1 MTTTAKRLSAMGQ
14 EKRNA
19 SAEEGVPLWRK
30 AATWD
35 AEQDPGFL
43 IADVARL
50 LRAAFERQI
59 SETGLTRTQWQAL
72 VYLIRLDG
80 LTQTELAQQLDIGK
94 ATIGGVVDR
103 LARAGLVER
112 RDDPVDRRA
121 NRVYVTDAA
130 KQLVPLMRS
139 KAAELYDEVFGE
151 LPPGQREH
159 MFNGLQRVRLKLL
172 DNSG

>member
-1 MTTTAKRLSAMGQ
+1 MGQ
-14 EKRNA
+14 GKGNA
-19 SAEEGVPLWRK
+19 YTEEGVPQWRK

-72 VYLIRLDG
+72 VYVIRLDG
-80 LTQTELAQQLDIGK
+80 LTQTELAQRLDIGK

-112 RDDPVDRRA
+112 RDDPIDRRA

-130 KQLVPLMRS
+130 RQLIPLTRS
-139 KAAELYDEVFGE
+139 KAAELYDEVFGA
-151 LPPGQREH
+151 LPPRQREH
-159 MFNGLQRVRLKLL
+159 MLTALQRVRSKLL
-172 DNSG
+172 DDSG

>member
-1 MTTTAKRLSAMGQ
+1 MTTTAKRLSALGH

-19 SAEEGVPLWRK
+19 SAEEGVPLWRTV
-30 AATWD
+30 ATWD

-50 LRAAFERQI
+50 LRAAFQRQI
-59 SETGLTRTQWQAL
+59 SETGLTRTQWQTL

-151 LPPGQREH
+151 LPPRQREH
-159 MFNGLQRVRLKLL
+159 MLNGLQRVRLKLL

>member
-1 MTTTAKRLSAMGQ
+1 MQQYYLIAPTTAKRFPAMGQ
-14 EKRNA
+14 
-19 SAEEGVPLWRK
+19 
-30 AATWD
+30 AARWD

-72 VYLIRLDG
+72 VYLIRQEG
-80 LTQTELAQQLDIGK
+80 LTQTELAQRLDIGK
-94 ATIGGVVDR
+94 ATVGGVIDR

-112 RDDPVDRRA
+112 RDDPIDRRA

-130 KQLVPLMRS
+130 RRLVPLTCS
-139 KAAELYDEVFGE
+139 KAAELYDEVFGD
-151 LPPGQREH
+151 LPPRQREH
-159 MFNGLQRVRLKLL
+159 MLAALQRVRSKLL
-172 DNSG
+172 DVPG

>member
-1 MTTTAKRLSAMGQ
+1 MAQGKRS
-14 EKRNA
+14 A
-19 SAEEGVPLWRK
+19 SAEERVPLWRK

-35 AEQDPGFL
+35 AAQDPGFL

-72 VYLIRLDG
+72 VYLIRQDG
-80 LTQTELAQQLDIGK
+80 LTQTELAQRLDIGK
-94 ATIGGVVDR
+94 ATVGGVVDR
-103 LARAGLVER
+103 LARAELVER
-112 RDDPVDRRA
+112 RDDPIDRRA

-130 KQLVPLMRS
+130 RQLVPLMRS

-151 LPPGQREH
+151 LPPRQREH
-159 MFNGLQRVRLKLL
+159 MLTALQRVRSKLL
-172 DNSG
+172 ANSAS

>member
-1 MTTTAKRLSAMGQ
+1 MLQYYTTMTTTAKRLSAMGQ

-59 SETGLTRTQWQAL
+59 SET
-72 VYLIRLDG
+72 G